1 MGAPMKDKNYDL
13 ISVLYH
19 TLQGCQSAGTY
30 LEDAQKDSDKELTD
44 FLREADDHYRTIAE
58 KAKKLLRNRLS

>member
-19 TLQGCQSAGTY
+19 TLQGCQTAGTY
-30 LEDAQKDSDKELTD
+30 LSDAEKEGDKELTD
-44 FLREADDHYRTIAE
+44 FLREADDHYRKIAE
-58 KAKKLLRNRLS
+58 KAKKLLKTRLS